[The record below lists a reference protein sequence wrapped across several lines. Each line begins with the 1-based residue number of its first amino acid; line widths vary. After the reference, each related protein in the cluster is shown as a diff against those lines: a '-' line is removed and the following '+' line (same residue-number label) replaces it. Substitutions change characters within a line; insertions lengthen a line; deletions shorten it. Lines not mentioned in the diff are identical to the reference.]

1 MKYIASILFVLIGGL
16 ATAQTVVSKKIT
28 YRTESTVISAG
39 TPIVVKTTN
48 TDTQTVKQADGSVVK
63 NVYNLVQTRTTTP
76 ITAQDKRYQIT
87 TVTLSNG
94 TKQVTE
100 TLLTTTINTRNTVT
114 PSTVKTLASS
124 TIITPS
130 PTAVVVAPPTI
141 TIVPTNTF
149 NAATYYGHSPY
160 QGTPTTVFSSMPS
173 AWVNAQYNNGAN
185 QYINSA
191 AAWARGWT
199 GKGSTVMVMDT
210 GIDVNNPAFAG
221 KIKYQLDITGTGL
234 QDVVGHGTSIAGI
247 VAGARNN
254 VTPTG
259 VAFDANL
266 AVVKLSNTSNIVGS
280 NAASALAWAANKPDI
295 VVANLSANTNYAATY
310 TASVK
315 VLSPGIYASSDP
327 NYGGKNYYN
336 LESPQSWAQT
346 LTPKLAVTV
355 SAGNQSVPYPQNPA
369 TFATAT
375 DANGKLLLNGQML
388 VVGNW
393 NAKAGRIEGAGAVTV
408 CKNVAGTACLDQYKI
423 SDFYILAPG
432 MLVNS
437 ASPTTVSATGT
448 KAMSGTSQAS
458 AVAAGAL
465 AVVNQLWPYM
475 TASNQVQLLLKTA
488 NKNLPGYNPDV
499 MGQGLLDL
507 DRATQPVGN
516 LGIAL
521 NGRTNSTVPLSGGI
535 ALASTSASTISTL
548 SSVSVVD
555 SFQRDFSV
563 DMKGSAAVNNLMSN
577 PVMMDA
583 DPGYNWSGRW
593 TGLVAGQNLQ
603 TPFSGNQ
610 IGADAT
616 LTIDSRMLP
625 KRPDK
630 ASSSTIHQL
639 TMTNSTHNPFVN
651 FSGAYGQTKSAFTTE
666 YSALYQP
673 GERETK
679 LGQPQGWWAQG
690 GAMMTSVNHTSGLVS
705 NVTPIFAVHAMGGYQ
720 YKDWNLFAGIKPTV
734 ASGAVNFNVPTSVD
748 ADGTMKY
755 TQISNSLVGAPITYL
770 GIKYQHNFNDAGYV
784 KHSVGFR
791 AQLAQDG
798 TSNARA
804 YYTANF

>member
-1 MKYIASILFVLIGGL
+1 MKYIASILFVLISGL

-63 NVYNLVQTRTTTP
+63 NVYNLVQTQTTTP

-130 PTAVVVAPPTI
+130 PTAVVVASPAI

-393 NAKAGRIEGAGAVTV
+393 NAKAGRIEGAGAGTV

-437 ASPTTVSATGT
+437 VSPTTVSATGT

>member
-1 MKYIASILFVLIGGL
+1 MKYIASILFVLISGL

-63 NVYNLVQTRTTTP
+63 NVYNLVQTQTTTP

-130 PTAVVVAPPTI
+130 PTAVVVAPPAI

-160 QGTPTTVFSSMPS
+160 RGTPTAVFSSMPKS
-173 AWVNAQYNNGAN
+173 WENTQYNNGAN

-393 NAKAGRIEGAGAVTV
+393 NAKAGRIEGAGAGTV

-437 ASPTTVSATGT
+437 VSPITVSATGT

-577 PVMMDA
+577 PIMMDA

-625 KRPDK
+625 KRPDE

-639 TMTNSTHNPFVN
+639 TITNSTHNPFVN

-755 TQISNSLVGAPITYL
+755 TQINNSLVSTPIAYL
-770 GIKYQHNFNDAGYV
+770 GVKYQHNFNDAGNT

-791 AQLAQDG
+791 AQVAQDG

>member
-1 MKYIASILFVLIGGL
+1 
-16 ATAQTVVSKKIT
+16 
-28 YRTESTVISAG
+28 
-39 TPIVVKTTN
+39 
-48 TDTQTVKQADGSVVK
+48 
-63 NVYNLVQTRTTTP
+63 
-76 ITAQDKRYQIT
+76 
-87 TVTLSNG
+87 
-94 TKQVTE
+94 
-100 TLLTTTINTRNTVT
+100 
-114 PSTVKTLASS
+114 
-124 TIITPS
+124 
-130 PTAVVVAPPTI
+130 
-141 TIVPTNTF
+141 
-149 NAATYYGHSPY
+149 
-160 QGTPTTVFSSMPS
+160 
-173 AWVNAQYNNGAN
+173 
-185 QYINSA
+185 
-191 AAWARGWT
+191 
-199 GKGSTVMVMDT
+199 
-210 GIDVNNPAFAG
+210 
-221 KIKYQLDITGTGL
+221 
-234 QDVVGHGTSIAGI
+234 
-247 VAGARNN
+247 
-254 VTPTG
+254 
-259 VAFDANL
+259 
-266 AVVKLSNTSNIVGS
+266 
-280 NAASALAWAANKPDI
+280 
-295 VVANLSANTNYAATY
+295 
-310 TASVK
+310 
-315 VLSPGIYASSDP
+315 
-327 NYGGKNYYN
+327 
-336 LESPQSWAQT
+336 
-346 LTPKLAVTV
+346 
-355 SAGNQSVPYPQNPA
+355 
-369 TFATAT
+369 
-375 DANGKLLLNGQML
+375 
-388 VVGNW
+388 
-393 NAKAGRIEGAGAVTV
+393 V

-437 ASPTTVSATGT
+437 VSPITVSATGT

-488 NKNLPGYNPDV
+488 NKNLPGYNPDI

-577 PVMMDA
+577 PIMMDA

-625 KRPDK
+625 KRPDE

-639 TMTNSTHNPFVN
+639 TITNSTHNPFVN

-755 TQISNSLVGAPITYL
+755 TQINNSLVSTPITYL
-770 GIKYQHNFNDAGYV
+770 GIKYQHNFNDAGNT

-791 AQLAQDG
+791 AQVAQDG